1 MRERRGIII
10 HPEELDA
17 TWPDR
22 LKAAGLNVLGLHP
35 VGGQEACASLER
47 ALYHRLLPETRRLF
61 SQLNRMGIEVEYEAH
76 AMSWLLPRALFASA
90 PHWFR
95 MNEAGE
101 RVADYN
107 LCPSQPEALDFVAWR
122 AEFLARMLDT
132 GSDRYFLWL
141 DDVSGGKCHCEAC
154 AALSAS
160 DQQLL
165 TINAMLRG
173 LRRYNRAAKLC
184 YLAYIDAMDVPECI
198 EPLPGVFLEYAP
210 FHRDSHRPLLDET
223 CPENVREVRSLR
235 ALLRLFGRE
244 DSQVLEYWMDNS
256 RFSGWK
262 KPPRHLALD
271 EAILR
276 EDARAYRA
284 LGFASI
290 TSFGCYLGQDYR
302 ALWGEPPVREYG
314 AILRETRPEGENA

>member
-10 HPEELDA
+10 HPEELDV

-61 SQLNRMGIEVEYEAH
+61 SQFNRMGIEVEYEAH
-76 AMSWLLPRALFASA
+76 AMSWLLPRVLFASA

-107 LCPSQPEALDFVAWR
+107 LCPSQPEALDFVARR

-141 DDVSGGKCHCEAC
+141 DDVSGGKCHCEKC

-165 TINAMLRG
+165 TVNALLRG
-173 LRRYNRAAKLC
+173 LRRYRSSARLC
-184 YLAYIDAMDVPECI
+184 YLAYIDAMDVPERV

-210 FHRDSHRPLLDET
+210 FHRDSHRPLFDES

-235 ALLRLFGRE
+235 ALLRLFGAE

-256 RFSGWK
+256 RFSEWK

-271 EAILR
+271 EPILR

-284 LGFASI
+284 LGFSSI

-314 AILRETRPEGENA
+314 AILRAAR

>member
-10 HPEELDA
+10 HPEELDV

-61 SQLNRMGIEVEYEAH
+61 SQFNRMGIEVEYEAH

-107 LCPSQPEALDFVAWR
+107 LCPSQPEALDFVARR

-141 DDVSGGKCHCEAC
+141 DDVSGGKCHCEKC
-154 AALSAS
+154 AALSA
-160 DQQLL
+160 L
-165 TINAMLRG
+165 
-173 LRRYNRAAKLC
+173 
-184 YLAYIDAMDVPECI
+184 
-198 EPLPGVFLEYAP
+198 
-210 FHRDSHRPLLDET
+210 
-223 CPENVREVRSLR
+223 SLI
-235 ALLRLFGRE
+235 
-244 DSQVLEYWMDNS
+244 
-256 RFSGWK
+256 
-262 KPPRHLALD
+262 H
-271 EAILR
+271 I
-276 EDARAYRA
+276 
-284 LGFASI
+284 
-290 TSFGCYLGQDYR
+290 
-302 ALWGEPPVREYG
+302 
-314 AILRETRPEGENA
+314 